1 MRRNV
6 IFFVAAFFFSFS
18 AMAWGEQASSA
29 QASSQAGNPTSASP
43 ARDCSGDFDSLIES
57 RQAVDRGQR
66 TREAQSD
73 PAGASETDDA
83 APSGVNLEQ
92 DLKIL
97 DQRQSELAQC
107 ILAADVH
114 GPAQDS
120 PGGCFG
126 ELILNF
132 EMRHDGEP
140 ERDIP
145 IGRLPGSSA
154 FFYESGMTIDADG
167 APNAYHPDNSGLDD
181 LANAGTPGRW
191 EGLAKDAYG
200 EPFIQGPDDPFP
212 GYYVSETALADRS
225 KPVNDPTRYVDA
237 SRIPFVVLP
246 GWMARQL
253 GARPGDFAA
262 VFNPLNGKSSYA
274 IFGDEGPSD
283 RIGEG
288 SVALAENLGI
298 RSDAR
303 NGGARRGILYL
314 VFPGSGN
321 GRPRTIE
328 EINAEGQ
335 KLLQVWEG
343 SIPLVACPV
352 QQPARAHEGS
362 QTTN

>member
-6 IFFVAAFFFSFS
+6 IFFVATIFLCFS
-18 AMAWGEQASSA
+18 AVARGKQFSSEP
-29 QASSQAGNPTSASP
+29 ASSQTGNPTSANPS
-43 ARDCSGDFDSLIES
+43 RDCSGDFDTLHEA
-57 RQAVDRGQR
+57 RQAADRDQR
-66 TREAQSD
+66 AREVQSD
-73 PAGASETDDA
+73 LAGASETSDA
-83 APSGVNLEQ
+83 APAAVHLEQ

-97 DQRQSELAQC
+97 EKRQSQLTQC
-107 ILAADVH
+107 ILAIDVH
-114 GPAQDS
+114 MPAQDLQ
-120 PGGCFG
+120 GACFG
-126 ELILNF
+126 ELLLNF
-132 EMRHDGEP
+132 EMRHGGEP

-145 IGRLPGSSA
+145 IGRLPGGTA

-181 LANAGTPGRW
+181 LTNAGSPGRW
-191 EGLAKDAYG
+191 EGLAKDADG

-212 GYYVSETALADRS
+212 GYYVSATALADRS
-225 KPVNDPTRYVDA
+225 KAVNDPTRYVDA

-246 GWMARQL
+246 GGMARQL
-253 GARPGDFAA
+253 GARPGDFAV
-262 VFNPLNGKSSYA
+262 VFNLRNGRSSYA
-274 IFGDEGPSD
+274 IFGDVGPYD

-321 GRPRTIE
+321 RGPRTSE

-335 KLLQVWEG
+335 KLLQDWEG
-343 SIPLVACPV
+343 SISLDACTV
-352 QQPARAHEGS
+352 QQSPRTLEGN